1 MKQTHLAGRTR
12 GLRPSQLKQ
21 LERLSHRR
29 HPDESGADLLA
40 LERLAELALEL
51 ETTLHLLL
59 DDRGSAVSSGSA
71 HWESRIDWNT
81 ISRVGAGGDPDAG
94 D

>member
-29 HPDESGADLLA
+29 HPDESGADLLS

-51 ETTLHLLL
+51 RQHCICFWTIEV
-59 DDRGSAVSSGSA
+59 SAVCSGSA
-71 HWESRIDWNT
+71 HSASRIDWNT
-81 ISRVGAGGDPDAG
+81 ISLVAPGGDPDAG